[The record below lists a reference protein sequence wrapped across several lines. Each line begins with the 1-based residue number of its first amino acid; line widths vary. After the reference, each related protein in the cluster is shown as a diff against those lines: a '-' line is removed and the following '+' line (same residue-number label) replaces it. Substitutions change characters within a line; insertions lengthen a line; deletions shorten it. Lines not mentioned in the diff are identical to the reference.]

1 MYFVRGEY
9 YHVYNRGN
17 NQQRIFFSEKTY
29 LFFLQ
34 KIRDQLT
41 PRADFLANCLMPNHF
56 HFILRANEEG
66 LRERPSFGGKPMQE
80 LAYRI
85 GILLSSYS
93 QAINKQN
100 STTGSLFQQKTKAK
114 SLMETGND
122 TRISYIEQCFHYIHQ
137 NPLKAGIIK
146 DPGEWNYSSYAEY
159 VENKEPSLCKK
170 ELFYTLTGLKK
181 EEIVKRTIKNIDQ
194 AMLEKLL

>member
-17 NQQRIFFSEKTY
+17 NQQRIFFSEKNY

-41 PRADFLANCLMPNHF
+41 PRADFLAYCLMPNHF